1 MEKVYRWDVEKNEK
15 LISDRGLSFEMIA
28 RAIEDGKILDII
40 DYPTRSNQQIYIVKI
55 DKYAVLVPFVR
66 ADDYI
71 FLKTAYPSRKYT
83 KKYLR

>member
-1 MEKVYRWDVEKNEK
+1 MKKVYKWDVEKNEK
-15 LISDRGLSFEMIA
+15 LIGDRGLSFEMIT

-40 DYPTRSNQQIYIVKI
+40 DHPTRPNQRIYIVKI
-55 DKYAVLVPFVR
+55 KKYAVLVPFVR
-66 ADDYI
+66 VDDHI

>member
-1 MEKVYRWDVEKNEK
+1 MKKVYRWDVEKNEK

-40 DYPTRSNQQIYIVKI
+40 DHPTRPDQQIYIVKI
-55 DKYAVLVPFVR
+55 KNYAVLVPFVG
-66 ADDYI
+66 ADDHI